1 MADISLIEKTNEN
14 AILFRS
20 TKKATEFLKVACSEM
35 QGEGMDLRS
44 QTTQKQD
51 ISCLILDWQPADVSN
66 HFWNGS
72 RTNLAGD
79 CRELCLGKDDY

>member
-51 ISCLILDWQPADVSN
+51 ISCLILDWQPADATFPITSEMAPGPI
-66 HFWNGS
+66 WQEIAGS
-72 RTNLAGD
+72 
-79 CRELCLGKDDY
+79 CV